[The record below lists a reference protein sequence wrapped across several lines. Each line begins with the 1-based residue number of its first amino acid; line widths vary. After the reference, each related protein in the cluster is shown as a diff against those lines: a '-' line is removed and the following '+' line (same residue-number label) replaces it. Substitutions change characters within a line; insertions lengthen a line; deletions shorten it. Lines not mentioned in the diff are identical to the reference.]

1 MQIFELHFNPR
12 QKEEETF
19 DSFVFQPE
27 NVYEKKLGSL
37 YMVGKLQNILPQ
49 NLKFL
54 DKLAGVI
61 KKNYYTL
68 SAKSPEK
75 ALSNCLK
82 KVNEH
87 LDQEIK
93 KDNVS
98 WLGNLNFTV
107 LALNNANLIFTK
119 TGNLKIL
126 LLRTGEITDIGKELD
141 LREIEP
147 YPIKI
152 FLNIASGKLIE
163 NDAILVLTKEIFEFF
178 QEQNLLVKLA
188 QLENIDSKKIKEILP
203 PHLFEKG
210 EGAKVSG
217 ICFLVQVKP
226 ENKRIRLLQG
236 LSRQKRRLKFLSK
249 INPIKHCLA
258 VISLLAKLFKR
269 VKLLLLKPFTFFKK
283 MKGKLPKIIIPIKKS
298 GTVIEKFQPKKNAK
312 KKLALILALIALLI
326 LGFLIFK
333 EANEK
338 KEEETIEKS
347 LAEIEGLELVPNPD
361 PSLFSSPSNSLVKP
375 PSFEFNFDLSASYL
389 NNLYFLEKKTC
400 RIIKYLELGT
410 KNWAEPTIWKRAD
423 EHCSEPKAMVVD
435 GSIWILNSDN
445 SLVRYYAGS
454 WQETL
459 RPNFFPF
466 PENITKIETK
476 KNLPY
481 LYLLE
486 PVKNRVIIT
495 DKKGKIV
502 KQFQSEKFDNLTD
515 LAISED
521 GEIIYLLNDPI
532 VYKIEI

>member
-1 MQIFELHFNPR
+1 MQIFELHFNPK
-12 QKEEETF
+12 QKEEKTF

-37 YMVGKLQNILPQ
+37 YMVGELQNILPQ

-54 DKLAGVI
+54 DKIAEVI

-98 WLGNLNFTV
+98 WLGNLNFAV
-107 LALNNANLIFTK
+107 LSLSNSSLTFTK
-119 TGNLKIL
+119 SGELKIL
-126 LLRTGEITDIGKELD
+126 LLRKGRLIDIGKELD

-152 FLNIASGKLIE
+152 FLNVASGKLIE
-163 NDAILVLTKEIFEFF
+163 NDAIMVLTKEIFEFF
-178 QEQNLLVKLA
+178 QQQNLLVKLA

-210 EGAKVSG
+210 GGAKVSG
-217 ICFLVQVKP
+217 ICFLVVVKS
-226 ENKRIRLLQG
+226 ENKKI
-236 LSRQKRRLKFLSK
+236 KIKILSK
-249 INPIKHCLA
+249 IKFPKIKFPK
-258 VISLLAKLFKR
+258 IRFPKIRFPKI
-269 VKLLLLKPFTFFKK
+269 KLLHLK
-283 MKGKLPKIIIPIKKS
+283 IPIKKS
-298 GTVIEKFQPKKNAK
+298 GTVIEKFRPKKNIK
-312 KKLALILALIALLI
+312 KKLVLIFTLIAILI
-326 LGFLIFK
+326 LGYLIFK
-333 EANEK
+333 GASDK
-338 KEEETIEKS
+338 KEEIIKKS
-347 LAEIEGLELVPNPD
+347 LTEIEGLELVPSPD
-361 PSLFSSPSNSLVKP
+361 PNLFSSPSSSLVKP
-375 PSFEFNFDLSASYL
+375 PLFEFNFDLSASYL
-389 NNLYFLEKKTC
+389 GNLYFLEKKTC
-400 RIIKYLELGT
+400 RIIKYLYLGT
-410 KNWAEPTIWKRAD
+410 ENWAEPAIWKESD
-423 EHCSEPKAMVVD
+423 EHCAKPKAMSVD

-459 RPNFFPF
+459 KPDFLPF
-466 PENITKIETK
+466 PKNITKIETK
-476 KNLPY
+476 KDVPY

-486 PVKNRVIIT
+486 PVNKRVIII
-495 DKKGKIV
+495 DKTGAIV
-502 KQFQSEKFDNLTD
+502 RQFQSEKFDNLKN

-521 GEIIYLLNDPI
+521 GKTIYLLNDSK
-532 VYKIEI
+532 VYKLEI